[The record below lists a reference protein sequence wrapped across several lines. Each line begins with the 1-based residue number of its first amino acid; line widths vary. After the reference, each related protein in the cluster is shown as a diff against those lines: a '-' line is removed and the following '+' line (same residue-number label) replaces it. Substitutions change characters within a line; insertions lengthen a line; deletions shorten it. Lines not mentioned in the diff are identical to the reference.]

1 MKYLFLSTFIACI
14 CFSSCSNTQP
24 NNTSKR
30 SGFNRDTVYVK
41 YFEEPTMSYWIQP
54 SKIVRTG
61 NTISF
66 SVDCRF
72 TSPEQQEAY
81 VLHKKSVIND
91 PKSFF
96 SQAYATER
104 YSHMK
109 WSVDIDRKSGLGLMR
124 SLEDIDVDGNTVRSD
139 EFSGLHPQDLTDNP
153 FTGRV
158 WEMCYT
164 KVKLEI
170 NKQPMNLYLD
180 EFLML
185 KDSLGVSESDIISA
199 IKVDY

>member
-54 SKIVRTG
+54 SKIVRTD

-72 TSPEQQEAY
+72 TSAEGQETY
-81 VLHKKSVIND
+81 LLIKKEVIND

-96 SQAYATER
+96 SQPYANER

-109 WSVDIDRKSGLGLMR
+109 WYIDIDRKSGLGKMKA
-124 SLEDIDVDGNTVRSD
+124 LEEIDVDGNIVRSD
-139 EFSGLHPQDLTDNP
+139 DLSELPPQNLNENQ

-164 KVKLEI
+164 KVKLEV

-185 KDSLGVSESDIISA
+185 KDSLGVSESDVISA